1 LTLLFGAIN
10 LFLEYRPIGAYGH
23 SKSLF
28 SAEVALRGFFYF
40 HGGRPMLVLSRRLGE
55 QIVIGGEIRIT
66 VVAVQG
72 NKVRIGITAPPDI
85 RVDRE
90 EISQRLQGRA
100 CARAPGMPPA
110 KSPRSFDSLKN
121 NLPDPARLLPLRG
134 I

>member
-1 LTLLFGAIN
+1 
-10 LFLEYRPIGAYGH
+10 
-23 SKSLF
+23 
-28 SAEVALRGFFYF
+28 
-40 HGGRPMLVLSRRLGE
+40 MLVLSRRLGE

-90 EISQRLQGRA
+90 EISQRLQGRTF
-100 CARAPGMPPA
+100 ARGTAIPAEKLPGN
-110 KSPRSFDSLKN
+110 FDSLKN
-121 NLPDPARLLPLRG
+121 DLTDPRRLLPLRA

>member
-1 LTLLFGAIN
+1 
-10 LFLEYRPIGAYGH
+10 
-23 SKSLF
+23 
-28 SAEVALRGFFYF
+28 
-40 HGGRPMLVLSRRLGE
+40 MLVLSRRLGE

-90 EISQRLQGRA
+90 EISQRLQGRTCVRGPSMLA
-100 CARAPGMPPA
+100 A
-110 KSPRSFDSLKN
+110 KSPRGFDNLKN
-121 NLPDPARLLPLRG
+121 NLPDPRRVLPLRA

>member
-1 LTLLFGAIN
+1 MAQ
-10 LFLEYRPIGAYGH
+10 IGRTDTQ
-23 SKSLF
+23 KSLF
-28 SAEVALRGFFYF
+28 SAEVALRGLFSF

-90 EISQRLQGRA
+90 EISQRLQGRTFA
-100 CARAPGMPPA
+100 GGAGVPAA
-110 KSPRSFDSLKN
+110 KSPRTFDSLKN
-121 NLPDPARLLPLRG
+121 DLPDPRRLLPIRG

>member
-1 LTLLFGAIN
+1 
-10 LFLEYRPIGAYGH
+10 
-23 SKSLF
+23 
-28 SAEVALRGFFYF
+28 
-40 HGGRPMLVLSRRLGE
+40 MLVLSRRLGE

-90 EISQRLQGRA
+90 EISVRVQSRTL
-100 CARAPGMPPA
+100 ARGAGISA
-110 KSPRSFDSLKN
+110 EKSPGNFDRLPHN
-121 NLPDPARLLPLRG
+121 FPDPSQLLPLRA

>member
-1 LTLLFGAIN
+1 
-10 LFLEYRPIGAYGH
+10 
-23 SKSLF
+23 
-28 SAEVALRGFFYF
+28 
-40 HGGRPMLVLSRRLGE
+40 MLVLSRRLGE

-90 EISQRLQGRA
+90 EISQRLRSKGVSDVR
-100 CARAPGMPPA
+100 
-110 KSPRSFDSLKN
+110 KSSGQWLVASE
-121 NLPDPARLLPLRG
+121 

>member
-1 LTLLFGAIN
+1 
-10 LFLEYRPIGAYGH
+10 
-23 SKSLF
+23 
-28 SAEVALRGFFYF
+28 
-40 HGGRPMLVLSRRLGE
+40 MLVLSRRLGE

-90 EISQRLQGRA
+90 EISQRLQGRTF
-100 CARAPGMPPA
+100 ARNADMPPA
-110 KSPRSFDSLKN
+110 KSPRGFDNLKN
-121 NLPDPARLLPLRG
+121 NLPDPRRVLPLRA